1 MQVLSVASEVYPLV
15 KTGGLADVAGALP
28 LALKSHGVSVK
39 TLMPGYPAVMRV
51 IEDPKVIY
59 SFESLL
65 GAKANL
71 LSVHHQG
78 LDLLVL
84 DSPTFFDRPGG
95 PYADAT
101 GKDHFDNWR
110 RFAALS
116 KAGAMI
122 AQGVLA
128 RGASEGQDEGW
139 RPDVVHVHDWQAA
152 MVPAYMRYSRA
163 PEIPTLITI
172 HNIAF
177 QGQYGADI
185 FPYLEMPPHAYGIE
199 GVEYF
204 GGVGYLKAGLQTSW
218 AISTVS
224 PSYAEEI
231 LTPEFGMG
239 LEGLLN
245 LRQGDLHGI
254 VNGIDAD
261 VWDPAKDH
269 SVKAHY
275 TAATLKSR
283 ADNKRAVADR
293 FGLDQDDGPL
303 FCVISR
309 LTWQKGMDMLATCT
323 DELVAQGARLA
334 VLGSGDKALENAFH
348 TAAAR
353 HSGRVKVL
361 SVYDEPLSHLM
372 QAGSDAIVI
381 PSRFEPCGLT
391 QLYGLRY
398 GCVPVVA
405 RTGGLNDT
413 VIDASHAALAAKAA
427 TGIAFSP
434 ITTDNLRRAL
444 RRAVKLYHE
453 PKIWTALQKQGMK
466 SDVSWEKSAG
476 LYADL
481 YKTLLAK
488 KGS

>member
-28 LALKSHGVSVK
+28 IALKSHGVTAK
-39 TLMPGYPAVMRV
+39 TLMPGYPAVKRL
-51 IEDPKVIY
+51 IEDARVVA
-59 SFESLL
+59 SFDYLL
-65 GAKANL
+65 GAKADIL
-71 LSVHHQG
+71 AVEHQG
-78 LDLLVL
+78 LDLLIL
-84 DSPTFFDRPGG
+84 DAPIFFDRPGG

-122 AQGVLA
+122 AQGA
-128 RGASEGQDEGW
+128 IPGW
-139 RPDVVHVHDWQAA
+139 KPDVVHVHDWQAA
-152 MVPAYMRYSRA
+152 MVPAYMRFSA
-163 PEIPTLITI
+163 VPEVPTLITI

-185 FPYLEMPPHAYGIE
+185 FPYLELPQHALGIE

-239 LEGLLN
+239 LEGLL
-245 LRQGDLHGI
+245 LRRQTDLHGI

-261 VWDPAKDH
+261 VWNPAIDGALTSNYSVANLKD
-269 SVKAHY
+269 
-275 TAATLKSR
+275 R
-283 ADNKRAVADR
+283 AENKKAVAER
-293 FGLDQDDGPL
+293 FGLEQGDGPL

-309 LTWQKGMDMLATCT
+309 LTWQKGMDMLAACV
-323 DELVAQGARLA
+323 DDLVAMGGRLA

-348 TAAAR
+348 AAAAR
-353 HSGRVKVL
+353 HPGKVAIVL
-361 SVYDEPLSHLM
+361 GYHEPLSHLV
-372 QAGSDAIVI
+372 QGGADAIII

-398 GCVPVVA
+398 GCVPIVS

-413 VIDASHAALAAKAA
+413 VIDASHAALATKAA
-427 TGIAFSP
+427 TGIAFGP
-434 ITTDNLRRAL
+434 VTTDNLRRAL
-444 RRAVKLYHE
+444 GRAVRLYRE
-453 PKIWTALQKQGMK
+453 PKVWTAMQKQGMK

-481 YKTLLAK
+481 YKTLIAK

>member
-1 MQVLSVASEVYPLV
+1 MQVLSVASEVYPLI

-28 LALKSHGVSVK
+28 LALKGYGVSVK
-39 TLMPGYPAVMRV
+39 TLMPGYPAVMRMV
-51 IEDPKVIY
+51 ENATVRM

-65 GAKANL
+65 GAKADVL
-71 LSVHHQG
+71 EVEHQG
-78 LDLLVL
+78 LDLLIL

-116 KAGAMI
+116 KAGAII
-122 AQGVLA
+122 AQGGMA
-128 RGASEGQDEGW
+128 QGESGW
-139 RPDVVHVHDWQAA
+139 QPDIVHVHDWQAA
-152 MVPAYMRYSRA
+152 MVPAYMRYA
-163 PEIPTLITI
+163 AEPEIPTLVTI

-177 QGQYGADI
+177 QGQFGADI
-185 FPYLEMPPHAYGIE
+185 FPYLELPPHAFGIG

-204 GGVGYLKAGLQTSW
+204 GGVGYLKAGLQTGW

-239 LEGLLN
+239 LEGLLAY
-245 LRQGDLHGI
+245 RAADLHGI
-254 VNGIDAD
+254 VNGIDTGI
-261 VWDPAKDH
+261 WNPATDTA
-269 SVKAHY
+269 VKANY
-275 TAATLKSR
+275 TAASLKTR
-283 ADNKRAVADR
+283 AENKRAVAER
-293 FGLDQDDGPL
+293 FGLIEDDGPL

-309 LTWQKGMDMLATCT
+309 LTWQKGMDLLAEAVG
-323 DELVAQGARLA
+323 DLVELGARLA
-334 VLGSGDKALENAFH
+334 VLGSGDRALENAFH
-348 TAAAR
+348 AAAA
-353 HSGRVKVL
+353 HHPGRIAVL
-361 SVYDEPLSHLM
+361 PTYDEPLSHLM
-372 QAGSDAIVI
+372 QAGSDAIII

-398 GCVPVVA
+398 GCIPVVA

-413 VIDASHAALAAKAA
+413 VIDASHAALAAKTA
-427 TGIAFSP
+427 TGVSFGPVTAG
-434 ITTDNLRRAL
+434 NLRRAL
-444 RRAVKLYHE
+444 RRAVRLYRD
-453 PKIWTALQKQGMK
+453 PKVWTAMQKQGMK

-476 LYADL
+476 LYAEL
-481 YKTLLAK
+481 YKNLLAR